1 MDFTWEEYQKK
12 LETYRKNR
20 ENVPLETLKTK
31 YAKGYN
37 KLKSDLK
44 KMTEEILCSIVTSGM
59 LILKEDC
66 EPGKS
71 GMEVIDGI
79 NRIIEKEKAAGTMK
93 EIGRAVF
100 RDYDIEKAMEITAE
114 RIHQPAW
121 YLAYGPY
128 WVSKCRSENGIT
140 TCSLLPGFIWD
151 DECGLWVQEKNGNTV
166 SFTIMLPPTM
176 DLIRKEEMKCQTQS

>member
-44 KMTEEILCSIVTSGM
+44 KMTEEILCSIVVSGM
-59 LILKEDC
+59 IILKEDC

-71 GMEVIDGI
+71 GMAVIDGI
-79 NRIIEKEKAAGTMK
+79 NRIIEKEKDAGTMK

-100 RDYDIEKAMEITAE
+100 RDYDIEKAMDITAE
-114 RIHQPAW
+114 RIWRPAW
-121 YLAYGPY
+121 YRAYGPY
-128 WVSKCRSENGIT
+128 WESKCRTENGIT
-140 TCSLLPGFIWD
+140 VCSLLPGFTWD
-151 DECGLWVQEKNGNTV
+151 EECGLWLQEEDGKTV
-166 SFTIMLPPTM
+166 SFTTMLPPPM
-176 DLIRKEEMKCQTQS
+176 DLIRKEEMRCRTQ